1 MPFPAYNLSVG
12 EIACMMEKALDL
24 ELSCKEIGSVSTCM
38 TSVITK
44 EIGSVSTCMTSV
56 ITKEIGSVSTCMTSV
71 IMEDLKKLEEKSV

>member
-12 EIACMMEKALDL
+12 EIACMMEKAIDL
-24 ELSCKEIGSVSTCM
+24 ELSC
-38 TSVITK
+38 K

-71 IMEDLKKLEEKSV
+71 IMEDLKKLEEKSVWNFSKNCQLKK